1 MALVISGKDL
11 EQLFSQPASMDL
23 LLEVMSQTLRA
34 QSRGEITSQGGFPL
48 PLGDG
53 KRNFR
58 VLTAALPNTGA
69 VLRIYPLF
77 AGARDAHCNLLF
89 DGQTGDLLALIAG
102 GELNVWRTG
111 APAGIACR
119 LLARRD
125 AKVLGLLGSGRQAK
139 GQLLAIRR
147 AAPSLDK
154 VRVFSPNEEHRK
166 HFARRMSSW
175 LGIEVEAVNHARA
188 AVDGADVVDIATNS
202 RAPVLESEWISA
214 GALVISIASGQLPR
228 ELVTRSRVFVSSKE
242 ELLNFRPPRE
252 PYTAMLATAI
262 WSADRS
268 SELGGVVLGKQPGR
282 QNESEVILFELLGMP
297 AWDAAASA
305 WAYHWALDH
314 KAGTP
319 FSLA

>member
-1 MALVISGKDL
+1 MALVISGNDL
-11 EQLFSQPASMDL
+11 EGLFSQPASMDL
-23 LLEVMSQTLRA
+23 LVEVISETLRA
-34 QSRGEITSQGGFPL
+34 HSRGEITSQEGFLL
-48 PLGDG
+48 PVGDG

-58 VLTAALPNTGA
+58 VLTATLPSAGA

-147 AAPSLDK
+147 AAPSVEK
-154 VRVFSPNEEHRK
+154 VRVFSPNKERRTY
-166 HFARRMSSW
+166 FAEQMSSW
-175 LGIEVEAVNHARA
+175 LEIEVEAVDHARA
-188 AVDGADVVDIATNS
+188 AVEGAGVVDVATNS
-202 RAPVLESEWISA
+202 RVPVLESNWISP
-214 GALVISIASGQLPR
+214 GALVISIGSGQLPQ
-228 ELVTRSRVFVSSKE
+228 ELVARSRVLVSSKE

-252 PYTAMLATAI
+252 PYTAMIATGI
-262 WSADRS
+262 WSAAQTI
-268 SELGGVVLGKQPGR
+268 ELGEVIRAKQPGR
-282 QNESEVILFELLGMP
+282 QTESEMIVFELLGMP

-314 KAGTP
+314 KTGTQ